1 MSFEEGEELS
11 KSFSVP
17 FLETSAKSVV
27 NVEETFKTM
36 SKEIRGKMENRGNRS
51 YSLYT
56 SANSKDMKP
65 GKSLFTA
72 DLTYADG
79 KTESHDIKLGDLKML
94 DLGVGETVK
103 AKLTPAK
110 GCDLGW
116 GPGKTVEKDLHGGVV
131 GLILDGR
138 GRPIV
143 LDPEDPNRVDMIRRW
158 TDALNAYPEAEAVPA

>member
-27 NVEETFKTM
+27 NVEETFKTR

-65 GKSLFTA
+65 GKSLSNEHEP
-72 DLTYADG
+72 
-79 KTESHDIKLGDLKML
+79 KKS
-94 DLGVGETVK
+94 
-103 AKLTPAK
+103 
-110 GCDLGW
+110 
-116 GPGKTVEKDLHGGVV
+116 
-131 GLILDGR
+131 GR
-138 GRPIV
+138 
-143 LDPEDPNRVDMIRRW
+143 
-158 TDALNAYPEAEAVPA
+158 